1 MATGKPK
8 TQKDVAS
15 EILKYAH
22 SKHATGDSQVP
33 EKDPAD
39 KGSPSVSED
48 PDTSKMVGKDQP
60 EPKNPKD
67 DTIVGAP
74 TSSSSETPAGT
85 EDGNKREDAYTD
97 PNTPLSKIAK
107 RVSSG
112 LLDLV
117 HGKAGE
123 PEKKAGEAE
132 PEKKAGEAE
141 PEKKEEP
148 EKKADTDI
156 LSKIDGDTLRKVAT
170 HILETEEG
178 KNYAIEVLTKK
189 AGQEAAENLLKEA
202 ASEAEAIEAYQQHQ
216 AQAIYQAELEKK
228 AYTEAFG
235 SLNKEDKAYVEKSAS
250 VHEAAMAE
258 IENPIL
264 KYAYAQGVM
273 DSDAMLAEE
282 PGTIPG
288 AEEAPSLEQIAQV
301 LEAMVASG
309 EISEEDA
316 LAALEILAAE
326 IGGGEGDPA
335 MAGGDPAMAGGDPA
349 MAGVDPAMAG
359 GDPGMKAA
367 GEKPKKG
374 EGGPEKKAGE
384 ADAGGEPDAGSE
396 PSAKKE
402 EGKEPGKGD
411 EADAE
416 KQASEAVT
424 AVTSRAKKFL

>member
-74 TSSSSETPAGT
+74 TSSSSESPEGT
-85 EDGNKREDAYTD
+85 EDGNKREHAYTD

-123 PEKKAGEAE
+123 AEPEKKAGEAE

-141 PEKKEEP
+141 PEKKAGEAEAGKKGEP

-202 ASEAEAIEAYQQHQ
+202 ASEAEAIEAYQQKQ
-216 AQAIYQAELEKK
+216 AQTLYQAELEKK
-228 AYTEAFG
+228 AYTDAF
-235 SLNKEDKAYVEKSAS
+235 SKLSEEDKAYVEKSAS

-258 IENPIL
+258 IEDPIL

-367 GEKPKKG
+367 GEEPKKG
-374 EGGPEKKAGE
+374 EGGSEKKAG
-384 ADAGGEPDAGSE
+384 
-396 PSAKKE
+396 
-402 EGKEPGKGD
+402 